1 MSLRIAAH
9 LLSMALLVPQALI
22 FAAIVLLGHVTAKRT
37 FTGLVTT
44 TLDTLD
50 LLLGWGGIAVLLLV
64 VLLIVAGFRDRW
76 RIFASWFLLAFD
88 LGTATSILVWAKVS
102 TIADG
107 AFLLLPGT
115 LAAALCV
122 WLIRA
127 ARTARALSA
136 SGALD
141 RAAAAPATP
150 PGAPSTA
157 PRP

>member
-22 FAAIVLLGHVTAKRT
+22 FAAIVLLGHVMAKRT

-76 RIFASWFLLAFD
+76 RVFASSFLLVFD
-88 LGTATSILVWAKVS
+88 LCTATSILVWAKVT

-107 AFLLLPGT
+107 AFLLLPGA

-136 SGALD
+136 SAALD
-141 RAAAAPATP
+141 RAAAGPAAPPA
-150 PGAPSTA
+150 APSTA